1 MNLHNVDVQS
11 TRRKKE
17 GKKGGRKSERDVL
30 LDCIR
35 KKKRETLERDRERK
49 RGIYIS
55 KAQAEEKNF
64 SDAEWRREV
73 ESLLVENLKGRAHA
87 SARREELNEEE
98 ETFEYTRVVGTLLPK
113 KFDIFDPASSL
124 VAYLFIAAAAAPGRA
139 PSKMP

>member
-1 MNLHNVDVQS
+1 M
-11 TRRKKE
+11 
-17 GKKGGRKSERDVL
+17 
-30 LDCIR
+30 
-35 KKKRETLERDRERK
+35 
-49 RGIYIS
+49 
-55 KAQAEEKNF
+55 
-64 SDAEWRREV
+64 
-73 ESLLVENLKGRAHA
+73 VENLKGRAHA